1 MTRLAGREE
10 TVSSDWQE
18 FWSNPAS
25 YVDAGWLSDC
35 FDGQIGFEACERMLE
50 TPRLQQRLS
59 KLLAARHE
67 LAAGAPA
74 RLPEQVDQQIALAP
88 GDELERLA
96 LRAGAIYWANSL
108 AAVIDGRQAGAI
120 QTALGPELCAL
131 AVANRDISGPVKPL
145 EPLDSLSGRVFADGL
160 SCLESW
166 LQDMPPQ
173 LASRVRLKLA
183 NGLPGLGDTK
193 QVAEL
198 GARILR
204 RAME

>member
-1 MTRLAGREE
+1 MTRLAAQEE
-10 TVSSDWQE
+10 AIHSEWQE

-25 YVDAGWLSDC
+25 YADAGWLFDC
-35 FDGQIGFEACERMLE
+35 FDSQISLDACERMLE
-50 TPRLQQRLS
+50 TPRLQPRLS
-59 KLLAARHE
+59 KLLAERHE
-67 LAAGAPA
+67 LTTKD
-74 RLPEQVDQQIALAP
+74 LPQTLQRIDQEIALAS

-131 AVANRDISGPVKPL
+131 AVANRDVSGPPKPL
-145 EPLDSLSGRVFADGL
+145 EPLENLSGRVFADGL
-160 SCLESW
+160 SCLASW
-166 LQDMPPQ
+166 LQDMPSQ
-173 LASRVRLKLA
+173 LGKRVRLKLA
-183 NGLPGLGDTK
+183 NGLPGLDDTS
-193 QVAEL
+193 QFEH

>member
-1 MTRLAGREE
+1 MTQLAGREE
-10 TVSSDWQE
+10 AVSPDWQE
-18 FWSNPAS
+18 FWSNPAG
-25 YVDAGWLSDC
+25 YADAGWLSDC

-50 TPRLQQRLS
+50 TPRLQPRLS
-59 KLLAARHE
+59 KLLAERHG
-67 LAAGAPA
+67 LAARGLA
-74 RLPEQVDQQIALAP
+74 RLPEQVDQQIALLS

-108 AAVIDGRQAGAI
+108 AAIIDGRQASAI
-120 QTALGPELCAL
+120 QVALGPELCTS
-131 AVANRDISGPVKPL
+131 AVANRDISGPAKSL
-145 EPLDSLSGRVFADGL
+145 EPLDGLSGRIFADGL

-166 LQDMPPQ
+166 LQDVPPQ

-183 NGLPGLGDTK
+183 NGLPGLGDAR

-204 RAME
+204 RAVE

>member
-1 MTRLAGREE
+1 MIQLAGQEE
-10 TVSSDWQE
+10 AVHSDWQE
-18 FWSNPAS
+18 FWSNPAD
-25 YVDAGWLSDC
+25 YADAGWLSDC
-35 FDGQIGFEACERMLE
+35 FDGKVGFEACERMLE
-50 TPRLQQRLS
+50 TPRLQPRLS
-59 KLLAARHE
+59 KLLAERNE
-67 LAAGAPA
+67 LTTDDPPQ
-74 RLPEQVDQQIALAP
+74 LPDHIDRQIALVS
-88 GDELERLA
+88 GEDLERLA

-120 QTALGPELCAL
+120 QTALGPELCAF
-131 AVANRDISGPVKPL
+131 AVANRDISGPVRPL
-145 EPLDSLSGRVFADGL
+145 EPLDGLSGRIFADGL

-173 LASRVRLKLA
+173 LSKRVRLRLA
-183 NGLPGLGDTK
+183 NGLPGLGDAT

>member
-1 MTRLAGREE
+1 MTPLTVREE
-10 TVSSDWQE
+10 TVRSDWRE

-25 YVDAGWLSDC
+25 YADAGWLSEC
-35 FDGQIGFEACERMLE
+35 FDGQIGFDACERMLE
-50 TPRLQQRLS
+50 TPRLKARLS
-59 KLLAARHE
+59 KLLAERHD
-67 LAAGAPA
+67 LTLKDLP
-74 RLPEQVDQQIALAP
+74 RLPEQTDRQIALAS

-120 QTALGPELCAL
+120 QAALGPELCAL
-131 AVANRDISGPVKPL
+131 AVANRDISGPVRPL
-145 EPLDSLSGRVFADGL
+145 EPLDDLSGRFFADGL

-166 LQDMPPQ
+166 LQEVSPQ
-173 LASRVRLKLA
+173 LAKRVRLKLA
-183 NGLPGLGDTK
+183 NGLPGLGDAR

>member
-1 MTRLAGREE
+1 MTQLAGREE
-10 TVSSDWQE
+10 AVSPDWQE
-18 FWSNPAS
+18 FWLNPAG

-50 TPRLQQRLS
+50 TPRLQPRLS
-59 KLLAARHE
+59 KLLAERHG
-67 LAAGAPA
+67 LASRGLD
-74 RLPEQVDQQIALAP
+74 RLPEKVDQQIALLS

-108 AAVIDGRQAGAI
+108 AAIIDGRQANAV
-120 QTALGPELCAL
+120 QTALGPELCAA
-131 AVANRDISGPVKPL
+131 AVANRDISGPAKAL
-145 EPLDSLSGRVFADGL
+145 EPLDGLSGRIFADGL

-166 LQDMPPQ
+166 LQDVPPQ

-183 NGLPGLGDTK
+183 NGLPGLGDAR

-204 RAME
+204 RAVE